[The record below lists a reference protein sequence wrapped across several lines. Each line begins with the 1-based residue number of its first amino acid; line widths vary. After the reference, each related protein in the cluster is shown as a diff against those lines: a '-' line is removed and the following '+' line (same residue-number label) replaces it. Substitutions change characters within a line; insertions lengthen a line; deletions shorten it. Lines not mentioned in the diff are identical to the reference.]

1 MESYVYAFY
10 LIQCDNK
17 GNFSFDLNEKSESW
31 SSRKSITQYTMMP
44 YEQWEAMS
52 LSQKKRRFRK

>member
-31 SSRKSITQYTMMP
+31 SSRKSITQYTMD
-44 YEQWEAMS
+44 A
-52 LSQKKRRFRK
+52 L

>member
-31 SSRKSITQYTMMP
+31 SSRKSITQYTMDAI
-44 YEQWEAMS
+44 WAMGS
-52 LSQKKRRFRK
+52 YVIKPEKKKI